1 MNAAGLVVIFAV
13 ITVAAR
19 FGVAQASNAGPAE
32 LRNALSLAET
42 TRRVQAERE
51 GLAIVAARQ

>member
-1 MNAAGLVVIFAV
+1 MKAAALVVIFAAL
-13 ITVAAR
+13 TVTAR
-19 FGVAQASNAGPAE
+19 FACAQASNAGPAE

-51 GLAIVAARQ
+51 GLAIVAAR